1 MNVDLGI
8 RLFRLDCSQDLE
20 EKERKKKKKKK
31 KKKIHK
37 SDPDPGNLL
46 RNQNSHW
53 I

>member
-31 KKKIHK
+31 MIHK
-37 SDPDPGNLL
+37 SDPNPGNLL